1 MKELLGVIE
10 YAFVICV
17 PGYAAKL
24 LFACGHKFIGI
35 LVILHGM
42 YAILHR
48 LYGNEK

>member
-1 MKELLGVIE
+1 MKDLLGIIE
-10 YAFVICV
+10 YAFVIGV

-24 LFACGHKFIGI
+24 LFASGHRVLGI